1 MFWNEN
7 ALIDFTTYTISETK
21 MQICAKLEE
30 IATYKNNYEPGGGAR
45 L

>member
-7 ALIDFTTYTISETK
+7 ALIDFTIYTISETK

-30 IATYKNNYEPGGGAR
+30 ISTYKNYEPGGGDAR